1 MDFKIYQTMRYFLST
16 LLLLFSGLTLSA
28 QEKMYIHQTDNF
40 TLGAL
45 VASTDSIFFSTDG
58 NQTFF
63 SINGSIYEK
72 NTDDIDSLT
81 FGANSSTIYIHYTGN
96 DAEIINPLAFEGV
109 SVVKTGA
116 YVTVTST
123 TSVQDINY
131 ALSGTTSNGNFKIYS
146 EKRYNL
152 YLNGV
157 NIVNPVGP
165 AINVQSE
172 KKTTVI
178 LSDGTTS
185 ILADGE
191 TYDPAPVGP
200 SGETEDQDAAF
211 FSEAHLVFTG
221 NGQLTIHGYGD
232 DQHGLN
238 SDDEIEFN
246 GGNLTIA
253 SAVKDGIHAND
264 GVFVTAGTI
273 NVTSTGDGIDGDEA
287 NILISGGSITVN
299 SSTDDVKAISC
310 DSTLVVTGGN
320 ITITV
325 SGDQSKA
332 MKSDQDITLSGGT
345 ITIHTSGNVVLEA
358 AGSGFD
364 PSYCTAIKSES
375 DVTLS
380 GAEITIITT
389 GIAGKAISS
398 DSDVNMSAGSVTITS
413 SGNGARY
420 TNSSGVFDAYVST
433 CFSTDGNLSI
443 TGGTVT
449 ASNSGSG
456 GKALSSDGSLTIGSS
471 TGSPTIQLTTTGTKI
486 LISGSG
492 SNAEYAESKT
502 VKSDGDIVI
511 NNGTITIASADDGLK
526 SETAIIVNGGVMD
539 ITNSIEGVEAPNI
552 TFNSGSVKVKSS
564 DDCINATYGN
574 GGEQNDGSLLTISGG
589 QLVCNTTGG
598 DGLDSNGNIL
608 ITGGTTIVH
617 GPPSN
622 PEVGMDYNGSCNLNG
637 GFLVISGTNSNMT
650 QAPSNTS
657 TQNSIKAMSNQSMS
671 STTLFHLQDASG
683 NNILTFQ
690 PIRNYYSIV
699 FSSNELLTGSSY
711 SIYTGGSYTGGTN
724 NNGLYTGGTYTA
736 GTFKKTFTISS
747 RVTNVTF

>member
-1 MDFKIYQTMRYFLST
+1 MDFQIYQAMKYTLSI
-16 LLLLFSGLTLSA
+16 LLLLFSSLTLSA
-28 QEKMYIHQTDNF
+28 QEKMYIHQSDHITN
-40 TLGAL
+40 GAL
-45 VASTDSIFFSTDG
+45 IASTDSIFFSADG
-58 NQTFF
+58 SLTFF
-63 SINGSIYEK
+63 SIDGAVYQQ
-72 NTDDIDSLT
+72 NTDEIDSLT
-81 FGANSSTIYIHYTGN
+81 FGDNSNTISIRYTGN

-109 SVVKTGA
+109 TIVKTGA

-131 ALSGTTSNGNFKIYS
+131 ALSGTTPNGNFKIYS

-157 NIVNPVGP
+157 NITNPVGP

-172 KKTTVI
+172 KKTTVV
-178 LSDGTTS
+178 LSEGSTNS
-185 ILADGE
+185 IADGE

-246 GGNLTIA
+246 GGNLIVA

-264 GVFVTAGTI
+264 GLFVTAGTLS
-273 NVTSTGDGIDGDEA
+273 VTSGGDGIDGDEA
-287 NILISGGSITVN
+287 NILISGGSVTVN
-299 SSTDDVKAISC
+299 STSDDVKAISC
-310 DSTLVVTGGN
+310 DSTLVVSGGN
-320 ITITV
+320 ISITL
-325 SGDQSKA
+325 SGDQSKG

-375 DVTLS
+375 DVYLS
-380 GAEITIITT
+380 GAEITITTT
-389 GIAGKAISS
+389 GIAGKAISA
-398 DSDVNMSAGSVTITS
+398 DSDVFMTAGSVNITS

-420 TNSSGVFDAYVST
+420 TNSTGVYDAYVST
-433 CFSTDGNLSI
+433 CFSTDANLSI

-456 GKALSSDGSLTIGSS
+456 GKALSTDGSLTIGSADS
-471 TGSPTIQLTTTGTKI
+471 SPVIQLTTTGTKI

-511 NNGTITIASADDGLK
+511 NNGTLNITSADDGLK
-526 SETAIIVNGGVMD
+526 SETAIIVNGGVID
-539 ITNSIEGVEAPNI
+539 ITNSVEGIEAPNI
-552 TFNSGSVKVKSS
+552 TFNNGNIKVKSS

-574 GGEQNDGSLLTISGG
+574 GGEQNDGSLLTIAGG

-622 PEVGMDYNGSCNLNG
+622 PEVGLDYNGTCNVNG

-657 TQNSIKAMSNQSMS
+657 AQNSIKAMSNQSLS